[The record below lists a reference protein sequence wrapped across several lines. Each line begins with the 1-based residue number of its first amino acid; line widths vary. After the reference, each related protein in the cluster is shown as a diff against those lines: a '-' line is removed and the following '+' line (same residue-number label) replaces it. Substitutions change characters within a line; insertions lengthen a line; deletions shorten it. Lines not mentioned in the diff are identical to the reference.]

1 MKREGRSLA
10 ARLAALFG
18 GGKGDAELLEELEE
32 TLIEADF
39 GGRAATEIVDHL
51 RGSGKLASL
60 DEALGRLKELLHADL
75 LTARPVPP
83 PDVLSIYLVLGVNGV
98 GKTTT
103 IAKLAEYYRRE
114 HDVQGIAL
122 AAADTFRAA
131 AIEQLRLHGRR
142 LDLRV
147 VSQQP
152 GSDPGAVV
160 YDAITS
166 ARARGERLLLVDTA
180 GRMHSKADL
189 VKELVK
195 IDRIIRTR
203 SDGEYHRLLVIDATT
218 GQNALSQ
225 AETFHRSVGVDS
237 VVLAKA
243 DSTAGGGIVVPICR
257 TVGLPFSF
265 MGVGEKPEDLRPFDP
280 DRYLDGLLGLAS

>member
-1 MKREGRSLA
+1 M
-10 ARLAALFG
+10 
-18 GGKGDAELLEELEE
+18 
-32 TLIEADF
+32 
-39 GGRAATEIVDHL
+39 
-51 RGSGKLASL
+51 
-60 DEALGRLKELLHADL
+60 
-75 LTARPVPP
+75 
-83 PDVLSIYLVLGVNGV
+83 
-98 GKTTT
+98 
-103 IAKLAEYYRRE
+103 
-114 HDVQGIAL
+114 
-122 AAADTFRAA
+122 
-131 AIEQLRLHGRR
+131 
-142 LDLRV
+142 
-147 VSQQP
+147 
-152 GSDPGAVV
+152 
-160 YDAITS
+160 
-166 ARARGERLLLVDTA
+166 LLVDTA